1 MATAS
6 VEKADTLK
14 ETVDY
19 VTEAIKQLE
28 MEQEQVAND
37 KHPEFQRLLA
47 TLDAT
52 RLRLLSVA
60 EIQYQLSIQHA
71 KHTMEYTKAQIEAD
85 FLVARDDIKDKLYND
100 LRRRRK
106 EIRDLIDKLAQ
117 HGITVEQELVDKLDT
132 RFPARKRTR
141 ENSRSQRP
149 EFNLKLSEHEIR
161 EDTVYIQSLRQ
172 ENSSK

>member
-1 MATAS
+1 MTTTS
-6 VEKADTLK
+6 TEKADTLK
-14 ETVDY
+14 ETLDY

-28 MEQEQVAND
+28 MEQDQVAND
-37 KHPEFQRLLA
+37 SHPEFQRLLA

-85 FLVARDDIKDKLYND
+85 FLVARDDIKDKLYSD
-100 LRRRRK
+100 LRKRRK
-106 EIRDLIDKLAQ
+106 EIKDLVDKLEG
-117 HGITVEQELVDKLDT
+117 HGVSVKQELVDKLET
-132 RFPARKRTR
+132 RFPTRKRTR
-141 ENSRSQRP
+141 ESSRSQRP

-161 EDTVYIQSLRQ
+161 EDIAHIQSLRQ
-172 ENSSK
+172 ENPSK